1 MVFKK
6 IFSSPI
12 HSAVSSDDIDH
23 ADSGIH
29 RLKRKVLKIMVLGEK
44 SSGKSSIIKYQVESS
59 GFTYQPPKS
68 DQEVVEGQNCFIV
81 VDGKDVTVRL
91 VEAPEMNDLG
101 LMVECIKDCD
111 GFVLVVDV
119 CNPQSSLHNLNR
131 YKSLLIENLHMSQ
144 IPCII
149 VGNKVDLE
157 NDRKISKP
165 LIMSL
170 ATKFFVDKSAEVAE
184 CSALTGKGVN
194 ELFAMLYT
202 IIRQSQNEDRP
213 AIKSKSKKGLLSSS
227 SESEDPG
234 EWL

>member
-6 IFSSPI
+6 LFASPI
-12 HSAVSSDDIDH
+12 NSAVSSDDIDH
-23 ADSGIH
+23 VDAGIH

-44 SSGKSSIIKYQVESS
+44 FSGKSSIIKYQVENS
-59 GFTYQPPKS
+59 GFTYQSPKS

-91 VEAPEMNDLG
+91 VDAPEMNDLG
-101 LMVECIKDCD
+101 LLIECIKDCD

-119 CNPQSSLHNLNR
+119 CNSQSSLQNLNR
-131 YKSLLIENLHMSQ
+131 YKSLLMENLHMSQ

-149 VGNKVDLE
+149 VGNKIDLE
-157 NDRKISKP
+157 SERKISKQH
-165 LIMSL
+165 IVNT

-184 CSALTGKGVN
+184 CSATTGKGVN
-194 ELFAMLYT
+194 DLFATLYT
-202 IIRQSQNEDRP
+202 IIRQSQREDRP
-213 AIKSKSKKGLLSSS
+213 VIKSKSKKSLLSSS
-227 SESEDPG
+227 SESADPG